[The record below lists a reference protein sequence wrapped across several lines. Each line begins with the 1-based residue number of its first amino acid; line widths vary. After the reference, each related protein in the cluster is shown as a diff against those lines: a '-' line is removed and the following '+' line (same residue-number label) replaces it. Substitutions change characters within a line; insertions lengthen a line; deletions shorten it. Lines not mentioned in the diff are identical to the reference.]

1 MDHASPRDRRL
12 DRRIP
17 LGCSAHIRLPNKG
30 EEVSAQCIELSV
42 SGMTLHANYVPTEGE
57 VVEVV
62 IASPSGK
69 MKRPPLVTQLRV
81 IRCHPLDGGKY
92 EIGGS
97 TVCVVD

>member
-17 LGCSAHIRLPNKG
+17 LGCSAHIRLNEG
-30 EEVSAQCIELSV
+30 EEVSAECIELSV
-42 SGMTLHANYVPTEGE
+42 SGMTLRSQYVPAEGE

-62 IASPSGK
+62 IASHDNMG
-69 MKRPPLVTQLRV
+69 RPPLVTHLRV
-81 IRCHPLDGGKY
+81 TRCHALSGGQY

-97 TVCVVD
+97 TVRIVG

>member
-17 LGCSAHIRLPNKG
+17 LGCSAHIRPSEGN
-30 EEVSAQCIELSV
+30 EVTAECIELSV
-42 SGMTLHANYVPTEGE
+42 SGMTLRASYVPAKGE

-62 IASPSGK
+62 IASPSDK
-69 MKRPPLVTQLRV
+69 AEYPPLVTHLRV
-81 IRCHPLDGGKY
+81 TRCHALDSGQY

-97 TVCVVD
+97 TVRIVG